1 MLRTVAGA
9 SPRIGEASREAGRR
23 ERGRAWY
30 SYARRGAGRE
40 ACGAGREHDES
51 AGADGLANDSSSGH
65 EADRDDRWEPGSG
78 AAGSSLIYCGLCGA
92 LNPATNHFCAA
103 CGTTLVDA
111 FHATEG
117 LRVFERPDPAARL
130 IEILPSGGEL
140 EVVEDAAA
148 PVDWIRIRLPYGRL
162 GYVRAADAAAA
173 VGVPGEPGLTRPPD
187 INTNARGCVTST
199 AALWALA
206 LLVLTALFAVVIVFR
221 ARPQDAG
228 LLGIVFCL
236 TLGPLIL
243 LTIGAYIAARTREDQ
258 LASEEALL
266 EESTRAERSA
276 KESP

>member
-1 MLRTVAGA
+1 LTDDSRSG
-9 SPRIGEASREAGRR
+9 GEADADEPR
-23 ERGRAWY
+23 ERGT
-30 SYARRGAGRE
+30 
-40 ACGAGREHDES
+40 
-51 AGADGLANDSSSGH
+51 SGT
-65 EADRDDRWEPGSG
+65 GSG
-78 AAGSSLIYCGLCGA
+78 LIYCGLCGA
-92 LNPATNHFCAA
+92 LNPASSHFCAA

-140 EVVEDAAA
+140 DVVEDAAA
-148 PVDWIRIRLPYGRL
+148 PVDWVRIRLPYGRL
-162 GYVRAADAAAA
+162 GYVRAADAAATSGPA
-173 VGVPGEPGLTRPPD
+173 VSLHTRPPD

-206 LLVLTALFAVVIVFR
+206 LLVVTALLGVAIVFR

-243 LTIGAYIAARTREDQ
+243 LTIGAYVAARTREDQ
-258 LASEEALL
+258 LAYEEAML
-266 EESTRAERSA
+266 EDLAREEAAAQGGER
-276 KESP
+276 